1 MTHPAAPPAMPA
13 PTRDLLETRLPAE
26 PPPETFAPPAAPRD
40 PRVPGSDRL
49 RRPLPDGCG
58 RRTVELGLLFIACAY
73 GVSAAVGLPLYGDG
87 AYYFFRIVVDGT
99 PDVPNFRY
107 AAVLPQLPTLAA
119 TWLSADINLLRHCF
133 SLTYAALPVLSL
145 LGCWMVAGRRAPAL
159 MLFPALFFTLN
170 QINFSAVSEL
180 LLCLYLAWPYVLLA
194 GLYPRH
200 PATWCYGAVLAPLLL
215 LLHPLAFG
223 LALFLAV
230 AAVITARS
238 VGDPPP
244 VRRAWSVIAAGLAL
258 SGMLRLAWTLIGSN
272 SYERSFADASQ
283 VGYYL
288 LPTKPGQVALMLAVC
303 AAALVLAPRRIRVTG
318 RAADVWPVWLLLPVL
333 AVWVSAEIL
342 AGDGVKL
349 KAALTY
355 PFGLCFMGL
364 ALWAA
369 HASTARYATRGHGSG
384 RRFARP
390 FAACVLAIVL
400 LTLAK
405 SAAWWTATRGLINAT
420 ASADS
425 TCLAFGPQAP
435 YDLQWPWMA
444 IIDNWTA
451 PIAALVFR
459 GPWPIPL
466 LLPKD
471 GCTLLRQT
479 GTAYLTAW
487 TGRPEALLEVR
498 FGPLRQSH
506 GERAGEPGCL
516 EPVGHRQ

>member
-1 MTHPAAPPAMPA
+1 
-13 PTRDLLETRLPAE
+13 LEIRLPAE
-26 PPPETFAPPAAPRD
+26 PYPQTFAPPAAPRH

-49 RRPLPDGCG
+49 RRLLPGGCR
-58 RRTVELGLLFIACAY
+58 RRTVELGLWFIACAY

-133 SLTYAALPVLSL
+133 SMTYAALPVLSL
-145 LGCWMVAGRRAPAL
+145 LGCWMVARRRAPAL
-159 MLFPALFFTLN
+159 ILFPTLFFTLN

-200 PATWCYGAVLAPLLL
+200 PATWYYGAALAPLLL

-230 AAVITARS
+230 AAVITARAA
-238 VGDPPP
+238 GDAPR
-244 VRRAWSVIAAGLAL
+244 VQRAWSVIAAGLAL

-288 LPTKPGQVALMLAVC
+288 LPTTPGQVALMLAVC
-303 AAALVLAPRRIRVTG
+303 AAALVLVPRRIRGTG

-333 AVWVSAEIL
+333 AAWVGAEIL

-349 KAALTY
+349 KAALIY
-355 PFGLCFMGL
+355 PFGVCFMGL

-369 HASTARYATRGHGSG
+369 RASTDRHATRGHRSG

-479 GTAYLTAW
+479 GTAHLTAW
-487 TGRPEALLEVR
+487 TGRPESLLAVR
-498 FGPLRQSH
+498 FGPLRHAH
-506 GERAGEPGCL
+506 GECVGEPGCL
-516 EPVGHRQ
+516 EPPGPRQ

>member
-1 MTHPAAPPAMPA
+1 M
-13 PTRDLLETRLPAE
+13 
-26 PPPETFAPPAAPRD
+26 
-40 PRVPGSDRL
+40 V
-49 RRPLPDGCG
+49 RRTAG
-58 RRTVELGLLFIACAY
+58 RTVELGLWFIGCAY
-73 GVSAAVGLPLYGDG
+73 AVGAAVGLPLYGDG
-87 AYYFFRIVVDGT
+87 AYYFFRIVVDGA

-119 TWLSADINLLRHCF
+119 TWLSADVDLLRHCF
-133 SLTYAALPVLSL
+133 SITYAALPVFSL
-145 LGCWMVAGRRAPAL
+145 LGCWIVVRRSAPAL
-159 MLFPALFFTLN
+159 ILLPALFFTLN

-200 PATWCYGAVLAPLLL
+200 PATWCYGAALTPLLL

-230 AAVITARS
+230 AAVIAARS
-238 VGDPPP
+238 AGDTPR
-244 VRRAWSVIAAGLAL
+244 VQRIWSVIAAGLAI
-258 SGMLRLAWTLIGSN
+258 SGVLRLAWTLIGSN

-288 LPTKPGQVALMLAVC
+288 LPTTPGQIGLMLAVC
-303 AAALVLAPRRIRVTG
+303 AAALLLAPVLIRGTG
-318 RAADVWPVWLLLPVL
+318 QADGTWPVWLLLPVL
-333 AVWVSAEIL
+333 AVWVGAEIL

-349 KAALTY
+349 KAALIY

-364 ALWAA
+364 ALWGAR
-369 HASTARYATRGHGSG
+369 ASTDRHATRGHGSG
-384 RRFARP
+384 RRYARP

-420 ASADS
+420 ASADG

-435 YDLQWPWMA
+435 YALQWPWMA

-479 GTAYLTAW
+479 GTAHLTAW
-487 TGRPEALLEVR
+487 TGRPESLLAAR
-498 FGPLRQSH
+498 FGPLRHAH
-506 GERAGEPGCL
+506 GACVGEPGCL
-516 EPVGHRQ
+516 EPPGPRQ